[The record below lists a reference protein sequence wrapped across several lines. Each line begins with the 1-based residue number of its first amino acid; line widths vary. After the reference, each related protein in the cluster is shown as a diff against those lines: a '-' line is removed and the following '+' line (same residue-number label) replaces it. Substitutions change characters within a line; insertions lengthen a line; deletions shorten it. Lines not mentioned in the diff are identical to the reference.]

1 MLNDRKTLPRHL
13 LSAYLYPM
21 MSPRF
26 LIVLGLAAISVFL
39 ISAASIITQPGTAV
53 FPEKQIAIALRNVGH
68 QLMIHAG
75 DSVSRILPVKK
86 LDETSYRLE
95 FVSPFTFVPDSLVG
109 IVQKSLAATPISLS
123 YTVNVLDCFSNEI
136 VYGFQIGE
144 KEQTTLVPCL
154 GRTQPLGCYVIL
166 ISFLPDITLPATDKS
181 YLFALALVSLVV
193 LAFVGR
199 TYVQRNK
206 ILPIAETGAVLV
218 GTYEF
223 YEERRLLKLNKTIT
237 ELSDKES
244 RLLKIFVANKNEL
257 VSRSQLMKEV
267 WNDDGALVSRS
278 LDVFVSRLRKKLKAD
293 AAIQILNVHGAGYR
307 LVIPIGN

>member
-1 MLNDRKTLPRHL
+1 MLNDRKTLQL
-13 LSAYLYPM
+13 LPLPAYLYPM
-21 MSPRF
+21 STRF

-39 ISAASIITQPGTAV
+39 ISAGSIITQPGKAK
-53 FPEKQIAIALRNVGH
+53 FPEKQMTISLRNVGH
-68 QLMIHAG
+68 QLMIHVG

-86 LDETSYRLE
+86 IDETTFRLE

-109 IVQKSLAATPISLS
+109 IVQKSLASSPISLS

-166 ISFLPDITLPATDKS
+166 ISFLPDSTIAATDKS
-181 YLFALALVSLVV
+181 YLFVLALVSLVV
-193 LAFVGR
+193 VGFVGR
-199 TYVQRNK
+199 TYVQRKK
-206 ILPIAETGAVLV
+206 ILPHTETGATLV
-218 GTYEF
+218 GSYEF

-244 RLLKIFVANKNEL
+244 QLLKIFIANKNEL

-267 WNDDGALVSRS
+267 WNDDGVLISRS
-278 LDVFVSRLRKKLKAD
+278 LDVFVSRLRKKLKD
-293 AAIQILNVHGAGYR
+293 DSTIQILNVHGAGYK
-307 LVIPIGN
+307 LMA

>member
-1 MLNDRKTLPRHL
+1 
-13 LSAYLYPM
+13 

-39 ISAASIITQPGTAV
+39 ISAGSIITQPGKVA

-86 LDETSYRLE
+86 IDETSFRLE

-109 IVQKSLAATPISLS
+109 IVQKSLATTPISLS
-123 YTVNVLDCFSNEI
+123 YTVNVLDCFSHEI

-154 GRTQPLGCYVIL
+154 GRTQPLGCYVVL
-166 ISFLPDITLPATDKS
+166 ISFLPDSTLAKTDKS
-181 YLFALALVSLVV
+181 YLFALALFSLVV
-193 LAFVGR
+193 VAFVGR
-199 TYVQRNK
+199 TYVLRKK
-206 ILPIAETGAVLV
+206 ILPTVETGAILV

-223 YEERRLLKLNKTIT
+223 YEEKRLLKLNKTIT
-237 ELSDKES
+237 ELSAKES
-244 RLLKIFVANKNEL
+244 QLLKIFVANKNEL

-278 LDVFVSRLRKKLKAD
+278 LDVFVSRLRKKLKD
-293 AAIQILNVHGAGYR
+293 DPGIQIMNAHGLGYT
-307 LVIPIGN
+307 LTA

>member
-1 MLNDRKTLPRHL
+1 
-13 LSAYLYPM
+13 
-21 MSPRF
+21 
-26 LIVLGLAAISVFL
+26 VAISVFL
-39 ISAASIITQPGTAV
+39 ISAGSIISQPGKAA

-68 QLMIHAG
+68 QLMIQAG

-86 LDETSYRLE
+86 IDETSYRLE

-109 IVQKSLAATPISLS
+109 IVQKSLASTPISVS

-166 ISFLPDITLPATDKS
+166 ISFLPDSTLATTDKT
-181 YLFALALVSLVV
+181 YRFALALFSLVLV
-193 LAFVGR
+193 AFVGR
-199 TYVQRNK
+199 TYVQRK
-206 ILPIAETGAVLV
+206 KVLTIAETGAVLV

-267 WNDDGALVSRS
+267 WNDDGVLVSRS
-278 LDVFVSRLRKKLKAD
+278 LDVFVSRLRKKLKED
-293 AAIQILNVHGAGYR
+293 QTIQLMNVHGAGYK
-307 LVIPIGN
+307 LVA

>member
-1 MLNDRKTLPRHL
+1 
-13 LSAYLYPM
+13 

-26 LIVLGLAAISVFL
+26 LIVLGLAAISLFL
-39 ISAASIITQPGTAV
+39 ISAGSIITRPGKAV

-86 LDETSYRLE
+86 IEETSYRLE
-95 FVSPFTFVPDSLVG
+95 FVSPFTFVPDSLVD
-109 IVQKSLAATPISLS
+109 IVQKSLASTPITLS

-154 GRTQPLGCYVIL
+154 GRTQPLGCYIIL
-166 ISFLPDITLPATDKS
+166 ISFLPESTLAATDKS

-193 LAFVGR
+193 VAFVGR
-199 TYVQRNK
+199 AYVQRKK

-223 YEERRLLKLNKTIT
+223 YEEKRLLKLNKTIT

-267 WNDDGALVSRS
+267 WNDDGVLVSRS
-278 LDVFVSRLRKKLKAD
+278 LDVFISRLRKKIRDD
-293 AAIQILNVHGAGYR
+293 ATIQLLNVHGVGYK
-307 LVIPIGN
+307 LVVSASQ